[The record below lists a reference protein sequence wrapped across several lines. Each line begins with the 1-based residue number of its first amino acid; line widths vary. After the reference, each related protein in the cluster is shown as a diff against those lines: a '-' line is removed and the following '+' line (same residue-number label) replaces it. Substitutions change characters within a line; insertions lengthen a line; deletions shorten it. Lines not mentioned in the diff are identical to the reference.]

1 MAQEDG
7 EETKRRVLGKFHKC
21 KTRPRQLLQ
30 PVKVQQS
37 GHLVLPFTTLRCSEL
52 QQIEELHLPPIRRTH
67 HHGNNCNS
75 DSDAEGSPSSPRLL
89 ALADMLPDVAHRQAT
104 SGDKPSGRPVHR
116 ATHNTH
122 ALRRNGMPAMYT

>member
-7 EETKRRVLGKFHKC
+7 EETKRRVLGKFHKR

-52 QQIEELHLPPIRRTH
+52 QQTEELHLPPIRRAH
-67 HHGNNCNS
+67 HHGNNSNS
-75 DSDAEGSPSSPRLL
+75 DSDAEGSPSSPQPL

-104 SGDKPSGRPVHR
+104 SGDKPPGWPMHQ
-116 ATHNTH
+116 ATHNAH
-122 ALRRNGMPAMYT
+122 ALRRNGMPAM